1 MLAAKI
7 QSQFHIETL
16 KYYSSDNWLQKK
28 RFSCFTKL
36 QRLKNAL
43 WTFVCINCSSFRW
56 NRSAL
61 VAELQ
66 RRNADWRQVNWKFS
80 KDLKL
85 TKKGEYTLKKKCIQ
99 SGFPLQKPKAFRRYT
114 HLLFFQ
120 DGGNFEYF
128 STSQENVV
136 HVLVEDYTIK

>member
-1 MLAAKI
+1 MPFEHSSVLIAVALDGIGRHLWLSCKGETP
-7 QSQFHIETL
+7 IEG
-16 KYYSSDNWLQKK
+16 
-28 RFSCFTKL
+28 
-36 QRLKNAL
+36 
-43 WTFVCINCSSFRW
+43 
-56 NRSAL
+56 
-61 VAELQ
+61 
-66 RRNADWRQVNWKFS
+66 KFS

-85 TKKGEYTLKKKCIQ
+85 TKKGEYALKKKCIQ

-128 STSQENVV
+128 STSQKNVV